1 MAGPKP
7 KYKYPQVMI
16 DKIRVLFEEEG
27 KSVEEIKKV
36 IKVRVKYIYSMIG
49 ENGMRSKHAE
59 DLQKDPEE
67 RKEKIRKA
75 LATETP
81 VQVAIRFG
89 LHPRY
94 VSQLVKNN
102 WEYSD
107 AYNAAIKNRD
117 KKLYSKIYYLHK
129 KGLCKDVISK
139 KLGITYVILNKLAG
153 NLDFSDNTERAR
165 SESKERKSIRKDKIV
180 EEYKTGLVN
189 MSDLAKKYGCV
200 VSTVSYIIKAAGLCT
215 IHILGKNGVS
225 LETYA
230 KTQHLHDKGWPDSKI
245 AEFLREKESAI
256 YNRLRYLEKRREQIR
271 QGVKTNI
278 LPSMDVGVFEEILKM
293 IKEGVSGV
301 EIGRRTGYTRAHICS
316 IKKGRVTHPDVI
328 Q

>member
-27 KSVEEIKKV
+27 KSIEEIKKV
-36 IKVRVKYIYSMIG
+36 VKVRTTYIYSMIG
-49 ENGMRSKHAE
+49 ENGMHSKHAE
-59 DLQKDPEE
+59 DLPKDPEE
-67 RKEKIRKA
+67 RKEKIIKA
-75 LATETP
+75 LAVATP

-94 VSQLVKNN
+94 LSNLMKIKG
-102 WEYSD
+102 EYSD

-129 KGLCKDVISK
+129 KGLCKDAISK
-139 KLGITYVILNKLAG
+139 KLGITDVILNKLAG
-153 NLDFSDNTERAR
+153 NLDFRSNTERAR
-165 SESKERKSIRKDKIV
+165 SEAKERKSLRKNKIV
-180 EEYKTGLVN
+180 EEYKTGLVT

-200 VSTVSYIIKAAGLCT
+200 VSTVSYIIKAAGLRT
-215 IHILGKNGVS
+215 IPILGKNGVS

-230 KTQHLHDKGWPDSKI
+230 KTQHLHDKGWSNSKI
-245 AEFLREKESAI
+245 AEFLGERRPVISH
-256 YNRLRYLEKRREQIR
+256 RLRYLEKRRERIR
-271 QGVKTNI
+271 QGIKTNVR
-278 LPSMDVGVFEEILKM
+278 PSMDAGVFEEILKM
-293 IKEGVSGV
+293 IKEGVSGG
-301 EIGRRTGYTRAHICS
+301 EIGRRTGYTRSHICS